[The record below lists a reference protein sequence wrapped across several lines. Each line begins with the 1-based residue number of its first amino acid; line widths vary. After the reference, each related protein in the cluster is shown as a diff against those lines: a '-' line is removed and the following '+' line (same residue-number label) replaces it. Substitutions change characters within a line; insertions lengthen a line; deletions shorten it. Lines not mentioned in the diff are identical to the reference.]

1 MSYGFA
7 SSLSDALP
15 NASFIGLTPSLP
27 PLGRASPHATHCLCR
42 SAPPPSSHRHTHR
55 FALSVPLAPPRLG
68 STASSPK
75 NDSAVQS
82 IGDDKLKLIAA
93 DLITRVK
100 KSVTIDWTLRE
111 DARARINVMVR
122 RILNKY
128 GYPPSLRKPPS

>member
-1 MSYGFA
+1 MLHIVSVGRPRLPPVTGTPIA
-7 SSLSDALP
+7 LRCLSR
-15 NASFIGLTPSLP
+15 SLP
-27 PLGRASPHATHCLCR
+27 RG
-42 SAPPPSSHRHTHR
+42 SALRR
-55 FALSVPLAPPRLG
+55 PRQ
-68 STASSPK
+68 K
-75 NDSAVQS
+75 IDSAVQS

-111 DARARINVMVR
+111 DARSRINVMVR